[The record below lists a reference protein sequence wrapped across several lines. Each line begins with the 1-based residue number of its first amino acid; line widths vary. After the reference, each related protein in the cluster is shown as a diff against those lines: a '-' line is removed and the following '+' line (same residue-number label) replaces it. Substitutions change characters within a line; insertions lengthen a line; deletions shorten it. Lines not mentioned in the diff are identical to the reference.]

1 MVAAFSGPHPKSDG
15 CGQRPPS
22 RMRAVAQLG
31 EHLVCNQGV
40 AGSIP
45 ASSTNRVTFWAFD
58 SSDRASVTKRGRW
71 RQSHHQGDKP
81 GFIDNRRSSS
91 KRNRAQ
97 EECASKSAHSEP
109 LDDAGARREAPDG
122 VQ

>member
-1 MVAAFSGPHPKSDG
+1 MTFG
-15 CGQRPPS
+15 
-22 RMRAVAQLG
+22 AVAQLG

-97 EECASKSAHSEP
+97 EECGEQKRRASD
-109 LDDAGARREAPDG
+109 L
-122 VQ
+122 